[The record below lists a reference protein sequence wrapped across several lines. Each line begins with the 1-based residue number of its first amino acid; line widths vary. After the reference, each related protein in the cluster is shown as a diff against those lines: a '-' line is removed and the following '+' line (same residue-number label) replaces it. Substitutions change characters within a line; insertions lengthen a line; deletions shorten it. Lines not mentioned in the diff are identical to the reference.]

1 MAKRRCAESYE
12 AAGTRESCWL
22 VGVDTVKVSFSSK
35 VAGGMSSQKG
45 APLNNTSVS
54 FSRTLLPFPVVSF
67 PFLCVFGFAFGSSRK
82 ARTSVVL
89 RLPLSSA
96 FVVLFFPFYA
106 RVRVSLDS
114 SVCRALME
122 EPSLFLHLASFSL
135 LTDARMH
142 VKFRFDRRN
151 AEYSSYTYVHARIK

>member
-45 APLNNTSVS
+45 APLSNTSVS

-96 FVVLFFPFYA
+96 FVVLFFPLLRSCA
-106 RVRVSLDS
+106 CQLGLVRLPRTDGGAVFIS
-114 SVCRALME
+114 SSREL
-122 EPSLFLHLASFSL
+122 FSL
-135 LTDARMH
+135 NRCEDAREIP
-142 VKFRFDRRN
+142 FR
-151 AEYSSYTYVHARIK
+151 S